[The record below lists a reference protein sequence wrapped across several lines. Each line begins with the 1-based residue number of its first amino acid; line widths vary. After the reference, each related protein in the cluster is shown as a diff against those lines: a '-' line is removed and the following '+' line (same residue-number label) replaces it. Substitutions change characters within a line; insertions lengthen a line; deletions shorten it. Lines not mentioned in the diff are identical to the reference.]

1 MGAKVYARKEVEVY
15 IRGYLL
21 HNLYTSLTLLP
32 TYRTS
37 SQFTYYTSQSTL
49 SICLS
54 QPFVPLHL
62 HVHHASVFMAVQ
74 NNILIL
80 LFQEHV
86 LQAPNSC
93 LPLLLLSLLIIG
105 PLKMRLYGIR
115 DLLRGVVRRFLLLLN
130 DTRSGGG

>member
-1 MGAKVYARKEVEVY
+1 MY

-21 HNLYTSLTLLP
+21 YNLYTSLTLLP

-37 SQFTYYTSQSTL
+37 SQSIYYTSSQSTYYTSSQSTL
-49 SICLS
+49 QSICLS
-54 QPFVPLHL
+54 QPFVPCHL
-62 HVHHASVFMAVQ
+62 HVYHASVFMAVQ

-105 PLKMRLYGIR
+105 LLKTRVRRIR
-115 DLLRGVVRRFLLLLN
+115 GLLRGVVRRFLLLLN
-130 DTRSGGG
+130 GTKSGGS